1 MSSTKELMEI
11 INNQQK
17 RFTELDKA
25 NGNILNFKQECLF
38 ARQQIVKND
47 FTLDVASKNPASL
60 QASILNVAAIG
71 ISLNP
76 ALQHAF
82 LVPRDG
88 HICLDLSYRGLTKI
102 ATDAGAIK
110 WAKAELVYENDE
122 FKYLGINKPP
132 EFSADVFGDRGKLRG
147 GYCIAKLPDG
157 EVLVD
162 TMPIDEIHKVRDSS
176 KAYTKKK
183 AGPWVDWYEEMC
195 KKTLIKRAYKTWPQT
210 PNRVRLDKAIDVLNE
225 SEGIAYTPEQYS
237 RFHELVNKGDA
248 LALFLF
254 NWSLED
260 GVYSALYNSFPQGK
274 KTELKRRVQDLE
286 GEGSRLF
293 QEAVDNLVERIDESD
308 HSGANEILDE
318 MGVFGAE
325 KMIGALPADKRELY
339 EIMKSEAA

>member
-1 MSSTKELMEI
+1 MSSTKELMQI
-11 INNQQK
+11 INDQQK
-17 RFTELDKA
+17 RFTELDQA

-38 ARQQIVKND
+38 ARQQIIKSD

-110 WAKAELVYENDE
+110 WAKAELVYENDT
-122 FKYLGINKPP
+122 FKYLGINKAP

-237 RFHELVNKGDA
+237 RFHELVNKGDP
-248 LALFLF
+248 LEFFLF
-254 NWSLED
+254 KWSLEE
-260 GVYSALYNSFPQGK
+260 GTYAALYNSFPQGK
-274 KTELKRRVQDLE
+274 KTEMKRRVQELD
-286 GEGSRLF
+286 GEGVNRF
-293 QEAVDNLVERIDESD
+293 QAAVDYLVERIDESD
-308 HSGANEILDE
+308 YSGVCELLEEFGA
-318 MGVFGAE
+318 FGAE
-325 KMIGALPADKRELY
+325 KLIGALDPDKRELY
-339 EIMKSEAA
+339 EILRKEAA